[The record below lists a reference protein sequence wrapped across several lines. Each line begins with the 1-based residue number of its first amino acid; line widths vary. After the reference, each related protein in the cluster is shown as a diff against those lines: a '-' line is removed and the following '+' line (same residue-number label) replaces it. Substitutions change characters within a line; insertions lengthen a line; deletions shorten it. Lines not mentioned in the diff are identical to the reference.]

1 MWPSARTFLRLSV
14 LFLAFSLAACGSV
27 DSRYERPASGS
38 DIEGINAKGM
48 NSEQLVRIANA
59 SASSG
64 DLSLAMKLYRDAS
77 KKAPRDPEPW
87 IGLGNTMVSAR
98 LLDQATEAYDNA
110 LNLEPASPG
119 AKLGM
124 ARVHLMLE
132 QAPEARALLKE
143 VQESQPE
150 NWRIYNGLGV
160 SEDLAKNHGRAQDY
174 YLQALDFSPRNLS
187 VLTNY
192 SLSLAL
198 DGNHQDAISIL
209 EDVIE
214 EPTATARHRQN
225 LALVYGLAGSDDAAQ
240 QTARMDL
247 SDRDVEDNMEFYRFI
262 RGMKDGSAGE
272 FIPRQY
278 EGELDGQADGES
290 GLSEAERQKM
300 KQAMD
305 SYFQ

>member
-1 MWPSARTFLRLSV
+1 MWTSTRTFLHLSS
-14 LFLAFSLAACGSV
+14 LSLTLGLAACGSV
-27 DSRYERPASGS
+27 DSRYERPVSGSNLEEINASGMSS
-38 DIEGINAKGM
+38 D
-48 NSEQLVRIANA
+48 QLVRIASA

-77 KKAPRDPEPW
+77 KKAPRDPTPW
-87 IGLGNTMVSAR
+87 IGLGDTMVSAR

-119 AKLGM
+119 VKLGM
-124 ARVHLMLE
+124 ARIHLMLE
-132 QAPEARALLKE
+132 QAPEARALLEE
-143 VQESQPE
+143 VQETQPE
-150 NWRIYNGLGV
+150 NWRIYNSLGV
-160 SEDLAKNHGRAQDY
+160 SEDLAKNHARAQDY

-198 DGNHQDAISIL
+198 EGNYADAISLL

-214 EPTATARHRQN
+214 EPSATARHRQN
-225 LALVYGLAGSDDAAQ
+225 LALVYGLAGSENNAKQ
-240 QTARMDL
+240 MARRDL
-247 SDRDVEDNMEFYRFI
+247 SDRDVENNMNFYRFI
-262 RGMKDGSAGE
+262 RGMTNGSAGE

-278 EGELDGQADGES
+278 DGGLDSQSGEES
-290 GLSEAERQKM
+290 GLSETERQKM